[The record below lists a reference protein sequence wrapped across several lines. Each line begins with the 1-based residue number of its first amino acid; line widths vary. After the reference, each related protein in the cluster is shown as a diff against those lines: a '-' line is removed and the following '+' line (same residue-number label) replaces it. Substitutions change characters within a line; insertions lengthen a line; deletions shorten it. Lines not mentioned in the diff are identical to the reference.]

1 MLFKIG
7 DKLLIKYCNKK
18 GIIIGRENK
27 EVFEV
32 KVPDSK
38 CLSDTYHHS
47 ELVLLERRND
57 GSKTSQ
63 PYSRARENGIFSS
76 QTMFFS

>member
-1 MLFKIG
+1 MSI
-7 DKLLIKYCNKK
+7 LLVTLL
-18 GIIIGRENK
+18 IIGRENK

-47 ELVLLERRND
+47 ELILLERRNN
-57 GSKTSQ
+57 GSKTS
-63 PYSRARENGIFSS
+63 
-76 QTMFFS
+76 